1 MGTEMALA
9 ENSLTFTI
17 AETHVVAE
25 AHRLNPR
32 DAATPLP
39 VYAPYLIAESD
50 VAVFARDPRTAVQVW
65 SAQGGYPGDFA
76 YLDFHKKRWPGGHRY
91 WKVTGAQFAME
102 AKEPYD
108 LAAAEERARVHAC
121 HFVEMVKETLAG
133 QTGPGGAP
141 PVLCAP
147 FDMELFGHWWH
158 EGAMFLEHVAREIA
172 KTDGALAATTCS
184 EYLKMY
190 PPTERIAM
198 EEGSWGAGGDN
209 SIWLNGD
216 TTGLYGRIYAAEL
229 QVLRVVQSL
238 KSRTDETAA
247 RLSKQICREL
257 LLLESSDWPTLITT
271 GAARDY
277 AERRFSEHS
286 AEFAALMECWQQY
299 SANSEL
305 NDAQANCLADA
316 ERRDDL
322 FADIDPGAWATPR
335 E

>member
-1 MGTEMALA
+1 M
-9 ENSLTFTI
+9 
-17 AETHVVAE
+17 VAE
-25 AHRLNPR
+25 AHRL
-32 DAATPLP
+32 DARPGAGAPT

-65 SAQGGYPGDFA
+65 SAQGGYPGDFS

-91 WKVTGAQFAME
+91 WKVTGAQLGMD
-102 AKEPYD
+102 AKDPYD
-108 LAAAEERARVHAC
+108 LQAAEDRAKEHAR
-121 HFVEMVKETLAG
+121 HFVQMVRETLAG
-133 QTGPGGAP
+133 QTGPDGAP

-172 KTDGALAATTCS
+172 NTGGALAATTCS
-184 EYLKMY
+184 DYLEHY
-190 PPTERIAM
+190 PPSERVAM
-198 EEGSWGAGGDN
+198 AEGSWGAGGDN
-209 SIWLNGD
+209 SIWLNAD
-216 TTGLYGRIYAAEL
+216 TTGLYSRIYAAEL
-229 QVLRVVQSL
+229 QALRVVNSAEVQADATA
-238 KSRTDETAA
+238 SRIA
-247 RLSKQICREL
+247 KQICREL

-286 AEFAALMECWQQY
+286 AEFAALMECWHQY
-299 SANSEL
+299 VANGAL
-305 NDAQANCLADA
+305 NDAQAGCLADA

-322 FADIDPGAWATPR
+322 FAGIDPGAWATPR